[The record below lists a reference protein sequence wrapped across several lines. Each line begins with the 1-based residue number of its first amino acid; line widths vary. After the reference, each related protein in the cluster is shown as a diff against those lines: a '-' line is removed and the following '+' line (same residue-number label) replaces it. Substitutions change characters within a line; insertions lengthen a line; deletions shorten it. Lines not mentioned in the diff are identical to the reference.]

1 MECRRIGTFYAKDT
15 LGQSWEPRR
24 RVRGCTFSIFTW
36 FCAMMLLICVNENYF
51 LVMPIILRAL
61 VRSSLKF
68 VEIEKKWKE
77 PSILFYVLNKNSS
90 FVELTFVDILKLMSF
105 ELCCSFRKSMISF
118 YILWNMLLGGFIT
131 YSDRAASIVCIKCL
145 KTSIISRVNWKHQNN
160 KIYLTWPRSSLW
172 VILTPRARESW
183 TLLLKIMF
191 WKLSH
196 YPSLQR
202 KLLKHKIEHELTRVW
217 LFT

>member
-1 MECRRIGTFYAKDT
+1 
-15 LGQSWEPRR
+15 
-24 RVRGCTFSIFTW
+24 
-36 FCAMMLLICVNENYF
+36 MMLLICVNENYF

-118 YILWNMLLGGFIT
+118 YIL
-131 YSDRAASIVCIKCL
+131 
-145 KTSIISRVNWKHQNN
+145 
-160 KIYLTWPRSSLW
+160 
-172 VILTPRARESW
+172 
-183 TLLLKIMF
+183 
-191 WKLSH
+191 
-196 YPSLQR
+196 
-202 KLLKHKIEHELTRVW
+202 
-217 LFT
+217 